1 MGTKGKA
8 FNLKKTTIK
17 MGVDCCQKKTW

>member
-1 MGTKGKA
+1 MTIFT